1 MGKKTRRGFLGR
13 TSIALILLLL
23 IPIPF
28 IPYDTE
34 LLICPLKKCL
44 VKSTRLFSVDHRAVD
59 IESDTGGPVYAVAS
73 GKVYL
78 SGIDATTGNAKRIVL
93 IHDDGYV
100 SLYWHLS
107 RISVNARDPVYKG
120 QVIGYTGQTGW
131 ADWPHLHFGLI
142 DPGGN
147 YLNPLGF
154 IDMEIQ

>member
-34 LLICPLKKCL
+34 LLICPLEKCL
-44 VKSTRLFSVDHRAVD
+44 VKSTRLFSVGHRAVD
-59 IESDTGGPVYAVAS
+59 IEANIGEPAYAVSS

-78 SGIDATTGNAKRIVL
+78 SGIDATTGNAKRIIL
-93 IHDDGYV
+93 IHDNGYV

-107 RISVNARDPVYKG
+107 EIAVSAGDYVYKG
-120 QVIGYTGQTGW
+120 QIIGYTGQTGW
-131 ADWPHLHFGLI
+131 ASWPHLHFGLI
-142 DPGGN
+142 NPSGY
-147 YLNPLGF
+147 YLNPLEF
-154 IDMEIQ
+154 IDMVIV